1 MLIPLVYA
9 PLLPLRECLH
19 VYLSTRAP
27 SSLHTDCAQKQ
38 LAEGSCNAVRI
49 GLNGRV
55 APKTRDG
62 IFIGAVLTAL
72 VHAGYVMSGD
82 SSMGAGN

>member
-9 PLLPLRECLH
+9 PLLPLRECSH
-19 VYLSTRAP
+19 LSKRAP
-27 SSLHTDCAQKQ
+27 SSLHASCAQR
-38 LAEGSCNAVRI
+38 LMAEGSCIAVRI

-72 VHAGYVMSGD
+72 FHAGYVMSGD

>member
-1 MLIPLVYA
+1 MSNMESLNKEHTQERKKREPNYNMLIPLVYA
-9 PLLPLRECLH
+9 PLLPLL
-19 VYLSTRAP
+19 
-27 SSLHTDCAQKQ
+27 
-38 LAEGSCNAVRI
+38 RI

-62 IFIGAVLTAL
+62 IFIGAVFTAL

>member
-9 PLLPLRECLH
+9 PLLPLRECMH
-19 VYLSTRAP
+19 AYLSTRAP
-27 SSLHTDCAQKQ
+27 SSLHASCAQR
-38 LAEGSCNAVRI
+38 LMAEGLCIAVRI

-72 VHAGYVMSGD
+72 FHAGYVMSGD